1 MPRTKTDRIDI
12 VNGPMIPNIFRFILP
27 LIATS
32 VLQLLYNAADNVVV
46 GRYDSY
52 VALAAVGS
60 TGALINLILNVCI
73 GLSVGSSVAV
83 AQDYGAGDED
93 GVQKVIHT
101 SVFVSAVGGLLV
113 GIIGFSSHVSSSSG
127 WVLRTMCCRLQPYI

>member
-1 MPRTKTDRIDI
+1 MSRTKTDRIDI

-73 GLSVGSSVAV
+73 GLSVGSSVPV
-83 AQDYGAGDED
+83 AHDYGAGDED
-93 GVQKVIHT
+93 GVQKVISWAGIMMCMKH
-101 SVFVSAVGGLLV
+101 AVQS
-113 GIIGFSSHVSSSSG
+113 F
-127 WVLRTMCCRLQPYI
+127 MYIKRF

>member
-83 AQDYGAGDED
+83 AQDYGIVPLFQRHS
-93 GVQKVIHT
+93 GVFPCAPESVGVHEVQPESLH
-101 SVFVSAVGGLLV
+101 VFVK
-113 GIIGFSSHVSSSSG
+113 IQKI
-127 WVLRTMCCRLQPYI
+127 PD